1 MYYTKLSSRLWGE
14 FLNFTMNIYDIKKGC
29 STCKNRELTDEGYKC
44 SLTKEKPLCEADCE
58 NYVTDYVHIA
68 EVEDGESIHGW
79 LVVFLWL
86 GIGAGVL
93 LSVLNFFVEMH
104 ALKSEGALE
113 LSILLSSLLYLEIG
127 VLVVTGIL
135 TIIAF
140 YKRKDNA
147 VSLAMTYIAMIVL
160 NGIYILIIG
169 NLSEDNSIYP
179 SAIRQFVWG
188 GVWFAYLMM
197 SSQVKAVIPKATR
210 VWKSFEK
217 VLIAI
222 YLFCMTAIVGIFVYT
237 SKSENPRNFVFSDE
251 SYIRLLL
258 DGCNEGLPM
267 TVDDDLVLEQVVCK
281 DDNTIEYIYYIE
293 NECYSDSNVHYYQDL
308 AIWHKQQFLFDLA
321 KEPYDDPGLTAF
333 IKEGC
338 NVAYRFNDAY
348 SKTLY
353 TITITPDEF
362 NKVASERM
370 YKSPVGE
377 FQGMISRYNQLLPD
391 SWLGGTMLDNICL
404 DNGNMELVYEIQLP
418 DMSIAEL
425 SDITSDYLTEYI
437 EENWEYLHDALF
449 DLAMMNQMAICFDFK
464 TYYGNKYTRIRFSP
478 EQYNA
483 FEY

>member
-1 MYYTKLSSRLWGE
+1 
-14 FLNFTMNIYDIKKGC
+14 MNIYDIKKGC

-44 SLTKEKPLCEADCE
+44 SLTKEKPQCEADCE
-58 NYVTDYVHIA
+58 NYMPDYEHIA
-68 EVEDGESIHGW
+68 EVEDGKSIHGW
-79 LVVFLWL
+79 LAVFLWL

-93 LSVLNFFVEMH
+93 LSILYSFVEIQ
-104 ALKSEGALE
+104 ALKSEEAIE
-113 LSILLSSLLYLEIG
+113 LSTLFSSLLYLEIG
-127 VLVVTGIL
+127 VLVATGIS

-140 YKRKDNA
+140 YKRKKNA

-160 NGIYILIIG
+160 DGIFTLIIG
-169 NLSEDNSIYP
+169 DLSEDYSIYP
-179 SAIRQFVWG
+179 IAIRQLVWG

-237 SKSENPRNFVFSDE
+237 FKSDNPRNYLFSDE

-267 TVDDDLVLEQVVCK
+267 TVDDGLVLEQVICK
-281 DDNTIEYIYYIE
+281 DNNTIEYIHCIE
-293 NECYSDSNVHYYQDL
+293 NECYSDSNVHYYQDV
-308 AIWHKQQFLFDLA
+308 AIWHKQQLLFDLA
-321 KEPYDDPGLTAF
+321 KAPYDDPGLTAF

-353 TITITPDEF
+353 TITITPDEY

-370 YKSPVGE
+370 YKCPVGVL
-377 FQGMISRYNQLLPD
+377 QDLIYRCNQSLPD
-391 SWLGGTMLDNICL
+391 LWLGGAILNNICL
-404 DNGNMELVYEIQLP
+404 GNGNTELIYEVQLP
-418 DMSIAEL
+418 QMSIAEL
-425 SDITSDYLTEYI
+425 SSITSDNLTEYI
-437 EENWEYLHDALF
+437 EDNWEYLYDALF
-449 DLAMMNQMAICFDFK
+449 DLAIMNQMDICFDFK
-464 TYYGNKYTRIRFSP
+464 TYYGNYYTQIRFSP
-478 EQYNA
+478 EQYNT

>member
-1 MYYTKLSSRLWGE
+1 
-14 FLNFTMNIYDIKKGC
+14 MNIYDIKKGC
-29 STCKNRELTDEGYKC
+29 STCKNRELTDEGYRC
-44 SLTKEKPLCEADCE
+44 SLTKEKPLCEADCA
-58 NYVTDYVHIA
+58 NYRPDYAHIA
-68 EVEDGESIHGW
+68 EEGDGKSISGW

-93 LSVLNFFVEMH
+93 LSILYSFVEIQ
-104 ALKSEGALE
+104 ALKSEEAIE
-113 LSILLSSLLYLEIG
+113 FSTFFSSLLYLEIG
-127 VLVVTGIL
+127 VLAVTGIS

-140 YKRKDNA
+140 YKRKNNA

-160 NGIYILIIG
+160 DGVLWLLLSILTG
-169 NLSEDNSIYP
+169 DYSESLFM
-179 SAIRQFVWG
+179 IRQLVWS

-197 SSQVKAVIPKATR
+197 SSQVKAVIPKVTR

-222 YLFCMTAIVGIFVYT
+222 YLFCTAAILGIFVYT
-237 SKSENPRNFVFSDE
+237 FKSDNPRNFLFSDE

-267 TVDDDLVLEQVVCK
+267 TIDDGLVLEQVICK
-281 DDNTIEYIYYIE
+281 DNNTIEYIHCIE
-293 NECYSDSNVHYYQDL
+293 NECYSDSNVHYYQDV
-308 AIWHKQQFLFDLA
+308 AIWHKQQLLFDLA
-321 KEPYDDPGLTAF
+321 KAPYDDPDLTAF

-370 YKSPVGE
+370 YKCPIE
-377 FQGMISRYNQLLPD
+377 ELQGLISRYNQSLPD
-391 SWLGGTMLDNICL
+391 SWLGGTTLNNICL
-404 DNGNMELVYEIQLP
+404 DNGNTELVYEAQLP
-418 DMSIAEL
+418 QMSIAEL

-437 EENWEYLHDALF
+437 EENWEYLHDVLF